1 MQFNQLGL
9 IAVGRGSALKD
20 MVLLSLEG
28 LMLSSL
34 ELTFWIDSPK
44 LLPCQE
50 KSGRKA
56 SIICFSECSS
66 DCGVRKTSTLADF

>member
-9 IAVGRGSALKD
+9 TAVGRGSALKD
-20 MVLLSLEG
+20 MVLLSLVE

-34 ELTFWIDSPK
+34 ELTFWIDSPRF
-44 LLPCQE
+44 LPRQE

-56 SIICFSECSS
+56 STVCFSECS
-66 DCGVRKTSTLADF
+66 